1 MRKQLIFNYIKKSF
15 INKKINSKSKIF
27 LQDLNLDSLEF
38 VKLVISIEK
47 KFKKKLILKL
57 NKDIS
62 NLNVDEFIKL
72 FK

>member
-1 MRKQLIFNYIKKSF
+1 MPKQLIFNYIKKSF

-62 NLNVDEFIKL
+62 NSNVDEFIKL